1 MNNVGSNGWIPDE
14 ASDGVYSEFIN
25 QFAPRGN
32 KQADCWMNITN
43 AGTGAMAIDDVMN
56 VNFSVYP
63 NPVSDRL
70 NIECGAAVREVNVID
85 MTGRTVITSTSTDI
99 NVSALATGVYM
110 VRVAT
115 ETGMGMQKFVKE

>member
-1 MNNVGSNGWIPDE
+1 
-14 ASDGVYSEFIN
+14 
-25 QFAPRGN
+25 
-32 KQADCWMNITN
+32 
-43 AGTGAMAIDDVMN
+43 MAIDDVMN